1 MQKWYERDLRRILV
15 DQHIPDWNERFFSK
29 FDPERYADMMVKA
42 HVTCAEI
49 YAGNSLGICL
59 FPTQKGYA
67 HKQLKGRD
75 FFGET
80 AAACRRRGID
90 VQAYFSYWATMPYK
104 MHPEWRMILYSGKGN
119 QETYGGRW
127 GVCCMNGG
135 FGDYFLAEL
144 DELNSRYDVQ
154 GFWIDMFG
162 WFGILCQCPDCKRRY
177 YEETGEDLP
186 QVIDWN
192 DPHFTRYAQWRS
204 KSMGEFA
211 QRIRTTIHT
220 RTPDRTVNIQCASLL
235 RGWAGGMNE
244 EFLQASEYLAG
255 DFTGNAIEQSY
266 VSKLFSAFSPHRP
279 MEFMTPRCENLA
291 FHTTERSRENLLMRA
306 YAALA
311 NQSSFTLIDAI
322 DPEGTLDE
330 RFYDHAREIN
340 DAYARYEKY
349 VLGCSVPLADI
360 AIYYSFSSR
369 VNIDCGRL
377 PIDKCNDAAFAYN
390 PNGEN
395 LVRALADA
403 HLTFTF
409 TDVRTLKERALG
421 TTEHSTPGD
430 ICRYPV
436 VFVAFG
442 ARLTDEE
449 CAALETYVANGGK
462 LYTSYCTSLYNP
474 EKGRRDDFALA
485 KLFGVHYRGLTQKR
499 TYIAPTKESLLL
511 GIATEQYPLMLD
523 SRQCMLEADGDT
535 IVEGTLT
542 LPISETR
549 EPEYFSSGIS
559 DPPMLPQ
566 GTPALVRH
574 KYGKGEVIY
583 CAGVLE
589 EVKWDYHRKAL
600 ITLLKELRGQQ
611 YVETDAP
618 RTTEITVYE
627 QPDEKRLVISLLN
640 LPSDLPAQPLHDIHV
655 KLNLPERFHPT
666 ELLLAPDETPYPCS
680 MDGHAVEFTVP
691 VLNEF
696 AMFLLKTE

>member
-1 MQKWYERDLRRILV
+1 MKKWYERDLRRILV

-29 FDPERYADMMVKA
+29 FDPERYAEMMARA

-59 FPTQKGYA
+59 FPTEKGYA

-80 AAACRRRGID
+80 VAACRRRGID

-104 MHPEWRMILYSGKGN
+104 LHPEWRMILESGKGTIDTN
-119 QETYGGRW
+119 GGRW
-127 GVCCMNGG
+127 GICCMNGG

-162 WFGILCQCPDCKRRY
+162 WFYILCQCPDCKRRY
-177 YEETGEDLP
+177 REETGEELP
-186 QVIDWN
+186 QFIDWN

-204 KSMGEFA
+204 KCMGEFA
-211 QRIRTTIHT
+211 QRIRETIHA
-220 RTPDRTVNIQCASLL
+220 RTPDRTVNIQCASLI

-244 EFLQASEYLAG
+244 EFIRASEYLAG
-255 DFTGNAIEQSY
+255 DFTGNANEQSY
-266 VSKLFSAFSPHRP
+266 ISKLFSALSPHRP
-279 MEFMTPRCENLA
+279 MEFMTPRCENLV

-349 VLGCSVPLADI
+349 VSGSSVPLADV
-360 AIYYSFSSR
+360 AIYYSFPSR
-369 VNIDCGRL
+369 VNVDCGRL
-377 PIDKCNDAAFAYN
+377 PLEKRNDAAFAYN

-395 LVRALADA
+395 LVRAFADA
-403 HLTFTF
+403 HLLFTF
-409 TDVRTLKERALG
+409 TGRMLPD
-421 TTEHSTPGD
+421 D
-430 ICRYPV
+430 ISRYPV

-442 ARLTDEE
+442 ARMTDEE
-449 CAALETYVANGGK
+449 CAQLEAYVANGGK
-462 LYTSYCTSLYNP
+462 LYTSYCASLYDP
-474 EKGRRDDFALA
+474 EKGRREDFALA
-485 KLFGVHYRGLTQKR
+485 QLFGVHYRGLTQKR
-499 TYIAPTKESLLL
+499 TYIAPTEGSLLS

-523 SRQCMLEADGDT
+523 SRQCVLAADADVH
-535 IVEGTLT
+535 VEGTLT
-542 LPISETR
+542 LPISEAGA
-549 EPEYFSSGIS
+549 PEYFSSGIS

-574 KYGKGEVIY
+574 SYGKGEVIY

-600 ITLLKELRGQQ
+600 ITLLKELRGKQ
-611 YVETDAP
+611 YVETNTP

-640 LPSDLPAQPLHDIHV
+640 LPSDLPAQPLHDIRV
-655 KLNLPERFHPT
+655 KLNLPDRIRPT
-666 ELLLAPDETPYPCS
+666 ELLLAPEETSYPCTIS
-680 MDGHAVEFTVP
+680 AHNVEFTVP